1 MSKKKKKRINDNLPS
16 PAATESEATKAEEVK
31 VEEDKVEETKVEEVK
46 AEETTAE
53 EVKPEETKP
62 EADKK
67 SKKALKKSKGG
78 KKSSIRDLDD
88 HIKEALD
95 DALDESADNLSQAET
110 ESEAVNAA
118 AHINLKQVATTVFG
132 FFIIVFA
139 IIGIVATSIKVSDYI
154 EAQSDD
160 TKLVATFESLVLP
173 LAACDAAVFDDISA
187 LSEDV
192 LITAACWD
200 ALLNPSNTFVEESG
214 YYTVSYLDIDVRIA
228 KLFGTGLT
236 YTHKSVG
243 DSEISFDFD
252 EATGMYTLPAYP
264 KTVSYLPVLDSYT
277 ETEAGYELRVK
288 YVYPVTTIIS
298 GVANAEKIMIYN
310 VAPKDLGYVITSL
323 QIGELVTGEEL

>member
-1 MSKKKKKRINDNLPS
+1 MSKKKKKRISDNLPS
-16 PAATESEATKAEEVK
+16 PDVTENETAKVEWVK
-31 VEEDKVEETKVEEVK
+31 VEEIK
-46 AEETTAE
+46 AE
-53 EVKPEETKP
+53 EVKPE
-62 EADKK
+62 ADNK
-67 SKKALKKSKGG
+67 SEKALKKSKDG
-78 KKSSIRDLDD
+78 KKASIRDLDD

-95 DALDESADNLSQAET
+95 DALDENAENLSQVEAET
-110 ESEAVNAA
+110 VSAA
-118 AHINLKQVATTVFG
+118 AHINLRQIATTVFG

-139 IIGIVATSIKVSDYI
+139 IIGIVATSIKVADYI

-173 LAACDAAVFDDISA
+173 LAACDAAVFDDVSA

-200 ALLNPSNTFVEESG
+200 ALLNPSNTFAEESG

-243 DSEISFDFD
+243 DSEISFDYD
-252 EATGMYTLPAYP
+252 ETTGMYTLPAFP

-277 ETEAGYELRVK
+277 ETEDGYELRVK

-310 VAPKDLGYVITSL
+310 VVPKDLGYVITSL
-323 QIGELVTGEEL
+323 QIGELVTGEGL